1 MDEVTEGTVWLV
13 THDLSLFN
21 CFGKVSM
28 LFMGGSRNN
37 EDIWVDA
44 VSDFFEG
51 AAVEC
56 FGLK

>member
-1 MDEVTEGTVWLV
+1 M